1 MYYLLS
7 SAHGSHTQN
16 LSNEKSR
23 RLAAE
28 NYSLPERLD
37 HLMRLRKEKL
47 ERERSKLA
55 QDVVKEVTVSPGVC
69 KAPLLRYC
77 ERIFQVPLS
86 DSLLSFFSQ

>member
-1 MYYLLS
+1 MGGGEEVEREIGLDLVDRES
-7 SAHGSHTQN
+7 TKLIPRHPPPPPPPPHPFH
-16 LSNEKSR
+16 SNEKSR

-55 QDVVKEVTVSPGVC
+55 QDVVKEVTVSR
-69 KAPLLRYC
+69 A
-77 ERIFQVPLS
+77 
-86 DSLLSFFSQ
+86 